1 MKVLIPENT
10 LLWTTKGFCFGKDIS
25 YGTEIFI
32 INSNNELKPH
42 PIIDDVEEPEEYLV
56 NSLIFENQVST
67 ILPYYKIKNS
77 ENFIKTNE
85 ICKGTDF
92 ALSDKTIMDQF
103 IEFQNQ
109 HSLEYSESSPISA
122 VAAKYLSLCSASA
135 REGIVIF
142 ERKNADDASEFN
154 VKIQED
160 LRELHG
166 VTERKV
172 IRRGNKWKNDEVQK
186 VYFDCKIFFD
196 IRKQINLK
204 EDKISNV
211 IYSNG
216 YGIFSLFLRGLFQ
229 GGFVNDL
236 DYMIRNS
243 SKGDYPILL
252 LPWNSKIRKLLQN
265 TLILENKFQLSVYKN
280 AEHRNPNEVRLHF
293 QGVGENAQEVIEIKN
308 HKINCYEIEIP
319 MGTKMIMDNLIVK
332 PYEITDDEKEELE
345 KFEETVENDFEL
357 IRKQITSKVSSSSVP
372 LFTTTSEIIRSE
384 LQFKIHIVGKF
395 DKKGTVQ
402 NSSTRFGNTT
412 KVTGILYDDTGEIK
426 ITLWGEIAKKIQND
440 DILELDQAYSKK
452 GILNNKQGG
461 MEVIHKM

>member
-25 YGTEIFI
+25 YGTEIFF
-32 INSNNELKPH
+32 INSNNELKSH
-42 PIIDDVEEPEEYLV
+42 PIINDVDEPEEYLV

-77 ENFIKTNE
+77 ENFIRTNE
-85 ICKGTDF
+85 ACKGTDF
-92 ALSDKTIMDQF
+92 TLFDKTIMDQF
-103 IEFQNQ
+103 IEFQNE
-109 HSLEYSESSPISA
+109 HSLEYSDSSPISA
-122 VAAKYLSLCSASA
+122 IAAKYLSLCSASA
-135 REGIVIF
+135 RDGTVEF
-142 ERKNADDASEFN
+142 ERKNADDASKFN
-154 VKIQED
+154 VKIQE
-160 LRELHG
+160 ELKGLNG
-166 VTERKV
+166 VTTRKV
-172 IRRGNKWKNDEVQK
+172 VRRGNKWKNDEVQK
-186 VYFDCKIFFD
+186 IYFDCKKLFD

-204 EDKISNV
+204 EDKISKV

-216 YGIFSLFLRGLFQ
+216 YGIFSMFLRGLFQ
-229 GGFVNDL
+229 EGFVTHLNF
-236 DYMIRNS
+236 MIRNS
-243 SKGDYPILL
+243 SKGDYPILN

-280 AEHRNPNEVRLHF
+280 IEHRNLNEVRLHF
-293 QGVGENAQEVIEIKN
+293 QGTTETAQELIEIKN

-332 PYEITDDEKEELE
+332 PYEITDDEKQELE
-345 KFEETVENDFEL
+345 KFEEVVENDFAL
-357 IRKQITSKVSSSSVP
+357 IRRQITSKVSSSSVS
-372 LFTTTSEIIRSE
+372 LFITTSEIIRSE

-395 DKKGTVQ
+395 DKKGIVQ

-461 MEVIHKM
+461 MEIIHKI

>member
-10 LLWTTKGFCFGKDIS
+10 LLWTTRGFCFGKDIS
-25 YGTEIFI
+25 YGTEIFF
-32 INSNNELKPH
+32 INSNNELKTH

-77 ENFIKTNE
+77 ENFIRTNE
-85 ICKGTDF
+85 TCKGTDF
-92 ALSDKTIMDQF
+92 ALFDKTIMGQF
-103 IEFQNQ
+103 IEFQNE
-109 HSLEYSESSPISA
+109 HSLEYSDSSPISA
-122 VAAKYLSLCSASA
+122 IAAKYLSLCSASA
-135 REGIVIF
+135 RDGTVEF
-142 ERKNADDASEFN
+142 ERKNADDASKFN
-154 VKIQED
+154 VKIQE
-160 LRELHG
+160 ELKGLGG
-166 VTERKV
+166 VTTRKV
-172 IRRGNKWKNDEVQK
+172 VRRGNKWKNEEVQK
-186 VYFDCKIFFD
+186 IYFDCKKLFD

-204 EDKISNV
+204 EDKIPNV

-216 YGIFSLFLRGLFQ
+216 YGIFSMFLRGLFRE
-229 GGFVNDL
+229 GFVEHL
-236 DYMIRNS
+236 DFMIRNS
-243 SKGDYPILL
+243 SKGDYPILT

-280 AEHRNPNEVRLHF
+280 TEHRNPNEVRLHF

-319 MGTKMIMDNLIVK
+319 MGAKMIMDNLIVK

-357 IRKQITSKVSSSSVP
+357 IRRQITSKVSSSSVS
-372 LFTTTSEIIRSE
+372 LFITVSQIIKSE

-402 NSSTRFGNTT
+402 NSSTRFGNAT

-461 MEVIHKM
+461 TEVIHKM